1 MGRVELGRMG
11 WGGVRRWVRE
21 GWRWVLRVRV
31 LGLGLGNNN
40 RLIKKGGLGRWRW
53 S

>member
-21 GWRWVLRVRV
+21 GWWVVLLVRV
-31 LGLGLGNNN
+31 LRLGNNNN